1 MPLPPQAPS
10 KLLRP
15 SVVLRLALLVLC
27 AVPLAAQTPAA
38 KSGSAA
44 GSKPGSAHAS
54 KPTTKPAP
62 AAQPGPAPVTQ
73 PGSAAAA
80 QPAAQPAPA
89 PAVAQ
94 PPVLHA
100 VVRLDGPWRFAIGDD
115 PGWADPAYDDSA
127 WPTVDVSQP
136 ASNQG
141 IDSYS
146 GFAWYRMRLDPKQ
159 LAAVTSASGG
169 QPLVLLV
176 TPNSVGQLAV
186 YVNGIETGR
195 TRGMG
200 EQLTMYQSPPFT
212 VPLPPNNNAAIL
224 LAIRSWAGPS
234 VTVRRGLI
242 DRIEL
247 GPASDIPDRLEMAR
261 AQQWDER
268 AVSSMVI
275 SFLFFCVAVLGFAL
289 YLAQRSHPE
298 YLWLGLLCVTV
309 AIRGAFDAIYGL
321 SLISLGV
328 YDPFSSVSG
337 HIFMAVTAE
346 FVLRFTASKARMPV
360 RIFQISVLVLP
371 LIYFVRLN
379 QVYDV
384 LSVAAEVVFC
394 VLVCVLLFRAWRAGR
409 TDAGVMLFPF
419 FLGATGDSANTVIEY
434 ASSHH
439 WLPEQI
445 GSPQYHV
452 GPIEFGTGT
461 VAYCIFLLSLIAVI
475 LYRFI
480 RVSQDEQRS
489 NAEVAAARSVQSLL
503 IPTQLPSN
511 KNFMLESA
519 YLPVH
524 GVGGDFFQVLP
535 LQDESLLLVVGDVSG
550 KGLQAAMS
558 SSTLVGALRNE
569 LAHDPATVLN
579 HLNRVLIGAVSS
591 PGKVPDLDA
600 APCFA
605 TCLCA
610 RIYPDGTLVVANA
623 GHLGPYRDGRE
634 LELPSSLPLGVIADV
649 EYEQVT
655 YCLNQGERLVFLS
668 DGVVEA
674 QSPSGE
680 LFGFE
685 RTQQV
690 SNESARYI
698 AQTAR
703 HFGQTDDITVISIYV
718 ASRAAN
724 HKVEEAVPTR

>member
-1 MPLPPQAPS
+1 MIFSPRASSQLS
-10 KLLRP
+10 RR
-15 SVVLRLALLVLC
+15 SVVLRLGLFLLC
-27 AVPLAAQTPAA
+27 ALPLAAQTPAA
-38 KSGSAA
+38 
-44 GSKPGSAHAS
+44 AHA
-54 KPTTKPAP
+54 T
-62 AAQPGPAPVTQ
+62 
-73 PGSAAAA
+73 
-80 QPAAQPAPA
+80 QPAANAPPASTPAPA
-89 PAVAQ
+89 P
-94 PPVLHA
+94 PPPPLRA
-100 VVRLDGPWRFAIGDD
+100 IVRLDGPWRFAIGDD

-136 ASNQG
+136 ASTQG

-146 GFAWYRMRLDPKQ
+146 GFAWYRLRLDPRQ
-159 LAAVTSASGG
+159 LAAVAGASGG
-169 QPLVLLV
+169 QPLLLLV

-186 YVNGIETGR
+186 YINGIETGR
-195 TRGMG
+195 TQGMNG
-200 EQLTMYQSPPFT
+200 HLSMYQSPPFT
-212 VPLPPNNNAAIL
+212 VPLPPSPNAPIEI
-224 LAIRSWAGPS
+224 AIRSWAGPS
-234 VTVRRGLI
+234 VIIRQGLI
-242 DRIEL
+242 DRVEL
-247 GPASDIPDRLEMAR
+247 GPASDIADRLQISR
-261 AQQWDER
+261 AQQWDEH
-268 AVSSMVI
+268 AVSSIVVA
-275 SFLFFCVAVLGFAL
+275 FLFFCVAILGFAL
-289 YLAQRSHPE
+289 FLAQRNHPE
-298 YLWLGLLCVTV
+298 YLWLALLCITV
-309 AIRGAFDAIYGL
+309 SIRANFDAVYGL
-321 SLISLGV
+321 ALISLSF
-328 YDPFSSVSG
+328 YKPFAAVSG

-346 FVLRFTASKARMPV
+346 FVLRFTASKARRPV
-360 RIFQISVLVLP
+360 RIFQIAVLVLP
-371 LIYFVRLN
+371 LFYFVRLE
-379 QVYDV
+379 QVYEI

-409 TDAGVMLFPF
+409 TDAGVMLVPF
-419 FLGATGDSANTVIEY
+419 FLGATADSANTLIDY
-434 ASSHH
+434 AAGHH
-439 WLPEQI
+439 WLPDKLA
-445 GSPQYHV
+445 SPHYHI
-452 GPIEFGTGT
+452 GPIQFGTGD
-461 VAYCIFLLSLIAVI
+461 VAYCIFLISLIAVI

-489 NAEVAAARSVQSLL
+489 EAEISAARSVQSLL

-519 YLPVH
+519 YLPVN

-535 LQDESLLLVVGDVSG
+535 LHDESLLLVVGDVSG
-550 KGLQAAMS
+550 KGLQAAMN

-569 LAHDPATVLN
+569 LAHEPATVLN

-610 RIYPDGTLVVANA
+610 RIYPSGKLVVANA

-655 YCLNQGERLVFLS
+655 HHLNQGDRLVFLS

-690 SNESARYI
+690 SHESARYI

-703 HFGQTDDITVISIYV
+703 HFGQTDDITVISVYV
-718 ASRAAN
+718 ASRAAK
-724 HKVEEAVPTR
+724 HEAPEAVPVH

>member
-1 MPLPPQAPS
+1 MPLPSRAPLH
-10 KLLRP
+10 LLRTP
-15 SVVLRLALLVLC
+15 AFLRLALLLFW
-27 AVPLAAQTPAA
+27 AMPLAAQSPAA
-38 KSGSAA
+38 R
-44 GSKPGSAHAS
+44 PAS
-54 KPTTKPAP
+54 KPA
-62 AAQPGPAPVTQ
+62 TQ
-73 PGSAAAA
+73 PSASAASA
-80 QPAAQPAPA
+80 QSTAQPAPILRA
-89 PAVAQ
+89 T
-94 PPVLHA
+94 
-100 VVRLDGPWRFAIGDD
+100 VRLDGPWRFAIGDD
-115 PGWADPAYDDSA
+115 PRWADPAYDDSA
-127 WPTVDVSQP
+127 WPTVDISQP
-136 ASNQG
+136 ASSQG

-146 GFAWYRMRLDPKQ
+146 GFAWYRLRLDPRP
-159 LAAVTSASGG
+159 LATVAGTSAG
-169 QPLVLLV
+169 QPLELLV

-186 YVNGIETGR
+186 YINGIETGR
-195 TRGMG
+195 TRGMD
-200 EQLTMYQSPPFT
+200 EQLSMYQSPPFT
-212 VPLPPNNNAAIL
+212 VPLPPSPNTPIV

-234 VTVRRGLI
+234 VTIHRGILS
-242 DRIEL
+242 RVEL
-247 GPASDIPDRLEMAR
+247 GPASDLADRLQTDRAR
-261 AQQWDER
+261 QWDEN
-268 AVSSMVI
+268 AVSSLVI
-275 SFLFFCVAVLGFAL
+275 AFLFFCVSVLGFAL
-289 YLAQRSHPE
+289 YLAQRNHPE
-298 YLWLGLLCVTV
+298 YLWLGILCVTV

-321 SLISLGV
+321 SLIPLSV
-328 YDPFSSVSG
+328 YQNFSAVSG

-346 FVLRFTASKARMPV
+346 FVLRFTGSKAHKTV
-360 RIFQISVLVLP
+360 RIFQASVLALA
-371 LIYFVRLN
+371 LFYFVHLD
-379 QVYDV
+379 QVYEI

-409 TDAGVMLFPF
+409 TDAGVMLVPF
-419 FLGATGDSANTVIEY
+419 FLGATADSANTVIDY
-434 ASSHH
+434 AASHH
-439 WLPEQI
+439 WLPDTLA
-445 GSPQYHV
+445 SPLYHV
-452 GPIEFGTGT
+452 GPIQFGTGI
-461 VAYCIFLLSLIAVI
+461 VAYSIFLLSLIAVI

-489 NAEVAAARSVQSLL
+489 DAEIAAARSVQSLL

-550 KGLQAAMS
+550 KGLQAAMN

-569 LAHDPATVLN
+569 LAHEPATVLN

-591 PGKVPDLDA
+591 PGNVPDLDA

-610 RIYPDGTLVVANA
+610 RIYPSGKLVVANA

-634 LELPSSLPLGVIADV
+634 LELPSSLPLGVIAGV

-655 YCLNQGERLVFLS
+655 YHLDQGDRLVFLS

-674 QSPSGE
+674 QSASGE

-703 HFGQTDDITVISIYV
+703 HFGQTDDITVISIYI
-718 ASRAAN
+718 ASRTAR
-724 HKVEEAVPTR
+724 HES